1 MNGREPSMANGTTHS
16 DATATS
22 GTPALPLRAR
32 TVLRLPVVWIL
43 PLCIPA
49 VLIMLMT
56 FIYVGSVLNPVAHL
70 HGLPVMV
77 VNEDRGATFGGRH
90 LDEGETVVR
99 ALTGTAT
106 PA

>member
-1 MNGREPSMANGTTHS
+1 MNGREPTMANDTTQP

-22 GTPALPLRAR
+22 DNAALPLRAR
-32 TVLRLPVVWIL
+32 TVMRVPVVWIF
-43 PLCIPA
+43 PLGIPA

-77 VNEDRGATFGGRH
+77 VN
-90 LDEGETVVR
+90 
-99 ALTGTAT
+99 
-106 PA
+106 